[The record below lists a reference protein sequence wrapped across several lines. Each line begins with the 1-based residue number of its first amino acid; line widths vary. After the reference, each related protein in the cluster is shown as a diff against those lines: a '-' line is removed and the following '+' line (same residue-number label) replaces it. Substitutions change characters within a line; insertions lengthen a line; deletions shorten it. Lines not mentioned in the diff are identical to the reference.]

1 MLRTKGLTD
10 KLLMLGIDGMD
21 PRFTKRMIAE
31 GKMPNTKKLMEMGS
45 CRDDLMLLGAVPTIT
60 PPMWAT
66 LGTGCYPMTHG
77 IMDYNLSGDDKE
89 ITYAAFYSTFLKV
102 QPLWNITAEAGKKTL
117 VWHWPGGAW
126 PPTIDNENLITVDG
140 SSPGAVCAFS
150 SARDFDTVFIAST
163 KAQKPSYMPMAVR
176 NSKLEG
182 DEKLS
187 YLGIPQQSSRS
198 AEAKEL
204 LQKYYDEY
212 VENLGV
218 EGYTVPGSF
227 VTNAIQF
234 EDADKEFSGRG
245 LMWDLAD
252 FPTSASI
259 SPIFPP
265 QGWGFEVPAD
275 SKEFVMLTG
284 MGKVVRFGLI
294 LKNADGK
301 YDRVAM
307 YADKAKDEPIK
318 VLENDVFT
326 PYVMDVFPR
335 QDGTME
341 NVHRTFRAL
350 EIAEDGSYVR
360 IWASRGMSCEDDSVW
375 TPKSLFKEI
384 TDKFGQVVPTSQMT
398 GNDPEMILKC
408 NHPQWELSARWQSKC
423 MHYMIEEHG
432 VEVIFSHYHGPD
444 LEGHN
449 YMKYLKERD
458 TSKITEAQA
467 LEYAAATYSLTD
479 EYIGSFMHLIDDCWT
494 IIVFSDHAQ
503 ICPEGEAHVIGESCG
518 ICVDPLASMGYTVM
532 KKDENGN
539 SLPEVDWSKTRAVQ
553 TRSNSIYINLKGRDP
568 HGIVDPADK
577 YELEEQIITDLY
589 GYKDPKT
596 GHRIVSMA
604 LHNKDAVLL
613 GLGGPMGSDIVFFV
627 HDDYCYDHGNGLST
641 ACGHNNTTLSPIFL
655 AAGPGIKQNYRTDR
669 YIREVDVA
677 PTAAVLLGVDIPEQC
692 EGAPAYQILS
702 ENL

>member
-1 MLRTKGLTD
+1 MLRSKGLTD
-10 KLLMLGIDGMD
+10 KLLLLGIDGMD
-21 PRFTKRMIAE
+21 PSFTKRMVEE
-31 GKMPNTKKLMEMGS
+31 GKMPNTKKLMELGA

-77 IMDYNLSGDDKE
+77 IMDYNLSGDDLE
-89 ITYAAFYSTFLKV
+89 ITYAAFYSNFLKV

-126 PPTIDNENLITVDG
+126 PPTSDSENLITVDG

-163 KAQKPSYMPMAVR
+163 KAQKPSYMPMAIR
-176 NSKLEG
+176 DSHLEG
-182 DEKLS
+182 DEKLG
-187 YLGIPQQSSRS
+187 YLGIPQQSSRTP
-198 AEAKEL
+198 EAQAL
-204 LQKYYDEY
+204 LKKYYDEY

-234 EDADKEFSGRG
+234 EEPEKEFSGKG

-252 FPTSASI
+252 FPSACSI

-275 SKEFVMLTG
+275 SKEFIMLTG
-284 MGKVVRFGLI
+284 MGKVVRYCLI
-294 LKNADGK
+294 LKNAEGK
-301 YDRVAM
+301 YDKVAM
-307 YADKAKDEPIK
+307 YADKNKDEAIY
-318 VLENDVFT
+318 VLENDVYT
-326 PYVMDVFPR
+326 PYVFDYLPKA
-335 QDGTME
+335 DGTPE
-341 NVHRTFRAL
+341 KVHRTFRML

-375 TPKSLFKEI
+375 TPRSLFKEI

-408 NHPQWELSARWQSKC
+408 NHEQWKKSAEWQSKC
-423 MHYMIEEHG
+423 MHYMIQEHG

-449 YMKYLKERD
+449 YMKYLKERP
-458 TSKITEAQA
+458 TSKISEDQA

-479 EYIGSFMHLIDDCWT
+479 DYIGSFMHLIDEGWT
-494 IIVFSDHAQ
+494 IMVFSDHAQ
-503 ICPEGEAHVIGESCG
+503 VCPEAEAHVIGESCG
-518 ICVDPLASMGYTVM
+518 ICVDPLRSMGYTVM
-532 KKDENGN
+532 KKDENGKDM
-539 SLPEVDWSKTRAVQ
+539 PEVDWSKTRAVQ
-553 TRSNSIYINLKGRDP
+553 TRSNSIYINLKGREP

-589 GYKDPKT
+589 NYKDATT

-655 AAGPGIKQNYRTDR
+655 AAGPGIKANYRTTR

-677 PTAAVLLGVDIPEQC
+677 PTAAVLLGVDVPAEC

-702 ENL
+702 EKL

>member
-77 IMDYNLSGDDKE
+77 IMDYTLSGDDKE

-479 EYIGSFMHLIDDCWT
+479 EYIGSFMHLIDDGWT

>member
-307 YADKAKDEPIK
+307 YADKTKDEPIK

-326 PYVMDVFPR
+326 PYVMDVLPKS
-335 QDGTME
+335 DGTME
-341 NVHRTFRAL
+341 KVHRTFRAL

-479 EYIGSFMHLIDDCWT
+479 EYIGSFMHLIDDGWT

>member
-234 EDADKEFSGRG
+234 EDANKEFSGRG

-307 YADKAKDEPIK
+307 YADKTKDEPIK

-326 PYVMDVFPR
+326 PYVMDVLPKS
-335 QDGTME
+335 DGTME
-341 NVHRTFRAL
+341 KVHRTFRAL

-479 EYIGSFMHLIDDCWT
+479 EYIGSFMHLIDDGWT

-655 AAGPGIKQNYRTDR
+655 AAGPGIKQNYRTER

-702 ENL
+702 ESL

>member
-45 CRDDLMLLGAVPTIT
+45 CRDDLMLFGAVPTIT

-479 EYIGSFMHLIDDCWT
+479 EYIGSFMHLIDDGWT

>member
-375 TPKSLFKEI
+375 TPKSVFKEI

-479 EYIGSFMHLIDDCWT
+479 EYIGSFMHLIDDGWT

>member
-307 YADKAKDEPIK
+307 YADKTKDEPIK

-326 PYVMDVFPR
+326 PYVMDVLPKS
-335 QDGTME
+335 DGTME
-341 NVHRTFRAL
+341 KVHRTFRAL

-479 EYIGSFMHLIDDCWT
+479 EYIGSFMHLIDDGWT

-655 AAGPGIKQNYRTDR
+655 AAGPGIKQNYRTER

-702 ENL
+702 ESL

>member
-10 KLLMLGIDGMD
+10 KLLMRGIDGMD

-66 LGTGCYPMTHG
+66 LGTGCYPMTHW

-479 EYIGSFMHLIDDCWT
+479 EYIGSFMHLIDDGWT

>member
-212 VENLGV
+212 VENSGV

-479 EYIGSFMHLIDDCWT
+479 EYIGSFMHLIDDGWT

>member
-163 KAQKPSYMPMAVR
+163 KAQKPSYMPMSVR

-204 LQKYYDEY
+204 LKKYYDEY

-479 EYIGSFMHLIDDCWT
+479 EYIGSFMHLIDDGWT

>member
-252 FPTSASI
+252 FPISASI

-307 YADKAKDEPIK
+307 YADKTKDEPIK

-326 PYVMDVFPR
+326 PYVMDVLPKS
-335 QDGTME
+335 DGTME
-341 NVHRTFRAL
+341 KVHRTFRAL

-479 EYIGSFMHLIDDCWT
+479 EYIGSFMHLIDDGWT

-655 AAGPGIKQNYRTDR
+655 AAGPGIKQNYRTER

-702 ENL
+702 ESL

>member
-375 TPKSLFKEI
+375 TPKYLFKEI

-479 EYIGSFMHLIDDCWT
+479 EYIGSFMHLIDDGWT

>member
-307 YADKAKDEPIK
+307 YADKTKDEPIK

-326 PYVMDVFPR
+326 PYVMDVLPKS
-335 QDGTME
+335 DGTME
-341 NVHRTFRAL
+341 KVHRTFRVL

-479 EYIGSFMHLIDDCWT
+479 EYIGSFMHLIDDGWT

-655 AAGPGIKQNYRTDR
+655 AAGPGIKQNYRTER

-702 ENL
+702 ESL

>member
-163 KAQKPSYMPMAVR
+163 KAQKPSYMPMSVR

-479 EYIGSFMHLIDDCWT
+479 EYIGSFMHLIDDGWT

>member
-1 MLRTKGLTD
+1 MLRSKGLTD
-10 KLLMLGIDGMD
+10 KLLLLGIDGMD
-21 PRFTKRMIAE
+21 PSFTKRMVEE
-31 GKMPNTKKLMEMGS
+31 GKMPNTKKLMELGA

-77 IMDYNLSGDDKE
+77 IMDYNLSGDDLE
-89 ITYAAFYSTFLKV
+89 ITYAAFYSNFLKV

-126 PPTIDNENLITVDG
+126 PPTSDSENLITVDG

-163 KAQKPSYMPMAVR
+163 KAQKPSYMPMAIR
-176 NSKLEG
+176 DSHLEG
-182 DEKLS
+182 DEKLG
-187 YLGIPQQSSRS
+187 YLGIPQQSSRTP
-198 AEAKEL
+198 EAQAL
-204 LQKYYDEY
+204 LKKYYDEY

-234 EDADKEFSGRG
+234 EDPEKEFGGKG

-252 FPTSASI
+252 FPSACSI

-275 SKEFVMLTG
+275 SKEFIMLTG
-284 MGKVVRFGLI
+284 MGKVVRYCLI
-294 LKNADGK
+294 LKNAEGK
-301 YDRVAM
+301 YDKVAM
-307 YADKAKDEPIK
+307 YADKNKDEAIY
-318 VLENDVFT
+318 VLENDVYT
-326 PYVMDVFPR
+326 PYVFDYLPKA
-335 QDGTME
+335 DGTPE
-341 NVHRTFRAL
+341 KVHRTFRML

-375 TPKSLFKEI
+375 TPRSLFKEI

-408 NHPQWELSARWQSKC
+408 NHEQWKKSAEWQSKC
-423 MHYMIEEHG
+423 MHYMIQEHG

-449 YMKYLKERD
+449 YMKYLKERP
-458 TSKITEAQA
+458 TSKISEDQA

-479 EYIGSFMHLIDDCWT
+479 DYIGSFMHLIDEGWT
-494 IIVFSDHAQ
+494 IMVFSDHAQ
-503 ICPEGEAHVIGESCG
+503 VCPEAEAHVIGESCG
-518 ICVDPLASMGYTVM
+518 ICVDPLRSMGYTVM
-532 KKDENGN
+532 KKDENGKDM
-539 SLPEVDWSKTRAVQ
+539 PEVDWSKPRAVQ
-553 TRSNSIYINLKGRDP
+553 TRSNSIYINLKGREP

-589 GYKDPKT
+589 NYKDATT

-655 AAGPGIKQNYRTDR
+655 AAGPGIKANYRTTR

-677 PTAAVLLGVDIPEQC
+677 PTAAVLLGVDVPAEC

-702 ENL
+702 EKL

>member
-77 IMDYNLSGDDKE
+77 IMDYKLSGDDKE
-89 ITYAAFYSTFLKV
+89 ITYAALYSTFLKV

-187 YLGIPQQSSRS
+187 YLGIPQQSS
-198 AEAKEL
+198 
-204 LQKYYDEY
+204 
-212 VENLGV
+212 LGV
-218 EGYTVPGSF
+218 LLYRTREKKHLSLLGYTVPGSF

-307 YADKAKDEPIK
+307 YADKTKDEPIK

-326 PYVMDVFPR
+326 PYVMDVLPKS
-335 QDGTME
+335 DGTME
-341 NVHRTFRAL
+341 KVHRTFRAL

-384 TDKFGQVVPTSQMT
+384 TDKFGQVVPTSHMT

-479 EYIGSFMHLIDDCWT
+479 EYIGSFMHLIDDGWT

-655 AAGPGIKQNYRTDR
+655 AAGPGIKQNYRTER

-702 ENL
+702 ESL